1 VVMDIDHEEIFKVEN
16 VRKIFNEGKET
27 QVNAVSDVSFTIGKG
42 EFVAIVGPSGSGKST
57 LLNLIS
63 GLDTPTSGRIFLAG
77 NDLTTLSGNFS

>member
-1 VVMDIDHEEIFKVEN
+1 MDIDHEEIFKVEN